1 MSENLQSYSAKGEV
15 SNLIKRRTRFERIKV
30 AFSKAPISAW
40 FGMLVIAV
48 YLFAAFFAPFIAP
61 HGEAE
66 VFPIAYAPWGGEHL
80 LGTDQIGRDVFS
92 RLIFAAR
99 NTLGI
104 CFLACSIALIVGT
117 IFGIIAAIDRRYIDQ
132 FLSRTIDTLMAIPVM
147 IFTFILLSVFG
158 PSNMNLILIL
168 GILESTRFFRISR
181 SVAVGQ
187 VVLEYV
193 EVAKLRGE
201 KLSYIIFKEI
211 LPNIASPL
219 IVEFG
224 VRFIFIIFTVSSLSF
239 LGLGIQPP
247 AADWAAM
254 VRENAILIQYAQ
266 YDITAGLTPLIPA
279 AIIALLALAINFVID
294 WYLYIT
300 SGLKDDLK

>member
-1 MSENLQSYSAKGEV
+1 MSENTQS
-15 SNLIKRRTRFERIKV
+15 
-30 AFSKAPISAW
+30 W
-40 FGMLVIAV
+40 FGMIVLSI
-48 YLFAAFFAPFIAP
+48 YLIAAFFAPFIAP

-66 VFPIAYAPWGGEHL
+66 VFPVAYAPWGGEHL
-80 LGTDQIGRDVFS
+80 LGTDQIGRDILS
-92 RLIFAAR
+92 RLIFASR

-104 CFLACSIALIVGT
+104 CFLACTIALFIGT
-117 IFGIIAAIDRRYIDQ
+117 IFGIIAAIDRSYIDQ
-132 FLSRTIDTLMAIPVM
+132 ILSRSIDTLMAIPVM

-158 PSNMNLILIL
+158 PSNLNLILIL
-168 GILESTRFFRISR
+168 GVLESTRFFRISR

-201 KLSYIIFKEI
+201 KLSYIIFREI

-300 SGLKDDLK
+300 SGLKDDIK

>member
-1 MSENLQSYSAKGEV
+1 MTNNISYSAKNEV
-15 SNLIKRRTRFERIKV
+15 ASLVQRRTKYERFKL
-30 AFSKAPISAW
+30 ALSKAPLSAW
-40 FGMLVIAV
+40 FGMVVLFI
-48 YLFAAFFAPFIAP
+48 YLFAAIFAPFIAP

-66 VFPIAYAPWGGEHL
+66 IFPVAYAPWGGQHL
-80 LGTDQIGRDVFS
+80 LGTDQIGRDIFS
-92 RLIFAAR
+92 RIIFAAR
-99 NTLGI
+99 NTIGI
-104 CFLACSIALIVGT
+104 CLIATVLALIIGT
-117 IFGIIAAIDRRYIDQ
+117 VLGIIAALDRRYIDQ
-132 FLSRTIDTLMAIPVM
+132 ILSRIVDTLMSIPVM

-158 PSNMNLILIL
+158 PSNLNLILIL

-193 EVAKLRGE
+193 EVARLRGE

-211 LPNIASPL
+211 LPNISSPL
-219 IVEFG
+219 IIEFG
-224 VRFIFIIFTVSSLSF
+224 LRFIFIIFTISSLSF
-239 LGLGIQPP
+239 LGIGIQPP
-247 AADWAAM
+247 SADWASM

-279 AIIALLALAINFVID
+279 AAIALLCVSINFVVD

-300 SGLKDDLK
+300 SGLKDDVK

>member
-1 MSENLQSYSAKGEV
+1 MSENLQSYSAKAEV
-15 SNLIKRRTRFERIKV
+15 SNLIKRRTRFERIKI
-30 AFSKAPISAW
+30 AFSKAPPSAW
-40 FGMLVIAV
+40 FGMIVISI

-104 CFLACSIALIVGT
+104 CFLACSIALVIGT
-117 IFGIIAAIDRRYIDQ
+117 IFGIIAAIDRSYIDQ

-158 PSNMNLILIL
+158 PSNLNLILIL

-201 KLSYIIFKEI
+201 KLYYIIFKEI

-266 YDITAGLTPLIPA
+266 YDITAGVTPLIPA
-279 AIIALLALAINFVID
+279 GIIALLALAINFVID

>member
-1 MSENLQSYSAKGEV
+1 MSDSTQSYSAKGEV
-15 SNLIKRRTRFERIKV
+15 SNITKRRTRFERIKI
-30 AFSKAPISAW
+30 AFSKAPFSAW
-40 FGMLVIAV
+40 FGMIVLSV

-66 VFPIAYAPWGGEHL
+66 VFPVAYAPWGGEHL
-80 LGTDQIGRDVFS
+80 LGTDQIGRDILS
-92 RLIFAAR
+92 RLIFASR

-104 CFLACSIALIVGT
+104 CFLACSIALIIGT
-117 IFGIIAAIDRRYIDQ
+117 IFGIIAAIDRSYIDQ
-132 FLSRTIDTLMAIPVM
+132 ILSRSIDTLMAIPVM

-158 PSNMNLILIL
+158 PSNLNLILIL
-168 GILESTRFFRISR
+168 GVLESTRFFRISR

-201 KLSYIIFKEI
+201 KLSYIIFREI

-300 SGLKDDLK
+300 SGLKDDIK

>member
-1 MSENLQSYSAKGEV
+1 MY
-15 SNLIKRRTRFERIKV
+15 KRQV
-30 AFSKAPISAW
+30 
-40 FGMLVIAV
+40 
-48 YLFAAFFAPFIAP
+48 
-61 HGEAE
+61 
-66 VFPIAYAPWGGEHL
+66 
-80 LGTDQIGRDVFS
+80 
-92 RLIFAAR
+92 
-99 NTLGI
+99 
-104 CFLACSIALIVGT
+104 
-117 IFGIIAAIDRRYIDQ
+117 
-132 FLSRTIDTLMAIPVM
+132 
-147 IFTFILLSVFG
+147 
-158 PSNMNLILIL
+158 
-168 GILESTRFFRISR
+168 LESTRFFRISR

-201 KLSYIIFKEI
+201 KLSYIIFREI

-300 SGLKDDLK
+300 SGLKDDIK

>member
-1 MSENLQSYSAKGEV
+1 MSENTQSYSAKGEV
-15 SNLIKRRTRFERIKV
+15 SNITKRRTRFERIQI
-30 AFSKAPISAW
+30 AFSKAPLSAW
-40 FGMLVIAV
+40 FGMIVLSI
-48 YLFAAFFAPFIAP
+48 YLIAAFFAPFIAP

-66 VFPIAYAPWGGEHL
+66 VFPVAYAPWGGEHL
-80 LGTDQIGRDVFS
+80 LGTDQIGRDILS
-92 RLIFAAR
+92 RLIFASR

-104 CFLACSIALIVGT
+104 CFLACTIALFIGT
-117 IFGIIAAIDRRYIDQ
+117 IFGIIAAIDRSYIDQ
-132 FLSRTIDTLMAIPVM
+132 ILSRSIDTLMAIPVM

-158 PSNMNLILIL
+158 PSNLNLILIL
-168 GILESTRFFRISR
+168 GVLESTRFFRISR

-201 KLSYIIFKEI
+201 KLSYIIFREI

-300 SGLKDDLK
+300 SGLKDDIK